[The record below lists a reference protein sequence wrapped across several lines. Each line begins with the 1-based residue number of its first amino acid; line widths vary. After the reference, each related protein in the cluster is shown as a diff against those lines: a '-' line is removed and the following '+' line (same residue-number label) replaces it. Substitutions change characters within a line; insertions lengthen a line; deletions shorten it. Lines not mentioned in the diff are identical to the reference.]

1 MGGNALILR
10 LSYNIWQG
18 FYEPRCYKQCE
29 NGFNCLF
36 PLRNLQMNIKT
47 ISSAIKRHRTV
58 KGMSQAKLGSLT
70 GFDPNTISR
79 FETGNYPPSIEAL
92 CKISEALG
100 VPVREF
106 FEELETD
113 DDKRAFL
120 IKQIFNLSSEDLD
133 KLIDFMSK
141 KD

>member
-1 MGGNALILR
+1 MNT
-10 LSYNIWQG
+10 QG
-18 FYEPRCYKQCE
+18 
-29 NGFNCLF
+29 
-36 PLRNLQMNIKT
+36 
-47 ISSAIKRHRTV
+47 ISSAIKRHRKA
-58 KGMSQAKLGSLT
+58 KGMSQAKLGSLA

-79 FETGNYPPSIEAL
+79 FETGNYPPSLDAL

-106 FEELETD
+106 FEDLESD
-113 DDKRAFL
+113 DDKKAFL

-133 KLIDFMSK
+133 KLIEFMSK